1 MNVSLWLRFA
11 ARDLR
16 SGLQGFWIF
25 LTCLTLG
32 TAAIAI
38 IGSLSASIAR
48 GLDEQGQPLLGGD
61 VEFSLIHREATPKEL
76 SFIASNGTVSKVATL
91 RAMAVAPGT
100 TTLVEIKATDAAYPL
115 YGNISLENNGSLQ
128 NAIAL
133 QDGAYGV
140 AADPLLLGRLGVKL
154 GDRIKVG
161 TLDVAIRGII
171 ATEPDR
177 ISDGFILGPRLL
189 MSDDALKAT
198 GLIQPGSLVTYRY
211 RVKLENDQ
219 SLQAARDLVTQA
231 KEQFP
236 DSGWQLR
243 SRDRAAQGA
252 ENFVDRL
259 SYFLTLVGLTSLIVG
274 GAGIANAVS
283 AFVDRRIGTIATLK
297 CLGAPARDV
306 FAIYLTE
313 ILGVA
318 FLGIA
323 IGLAAGAATPIL
335 AHTFLQNLLP
345 LPLTT
350 QIEFA
355 PLALTAAL
363 GLLVTIAFSIWPLAR
378 THRIPASA
386 LFRHRIVHLHGFPS
400 WPYLASIAA
409 ALICIAAL
417 IFLSFENQRATAYYL
432 GGLLASFVILLGLA
446 FAIVKLA
453 EKSPKPKAAMW
464 RYAIANLYRPGSSA
478 VSVILALGLG
488 LTLFVTLA
496 LTDRTISQ
504 ELRAGIPEKAP
515 AFFFLDVR
523 NEQLP
528 AFVDAAK
535 KFDGV
540 REVAN
545 APMLRGRIARIGDTP
560 AEKVKTGGDSSWA
573 LRGDRGLTYSED
585 LPEGSILTEGQWWE
599 KNYTGPPLVSFVDEV
614 AHDIGLKI
622 GDSVTVNV
630 LGREVTAQVANFRKV
645 NWRTMGINFV
655 MVFSPNTLRSAPHS
669 HVVTIEM
676 EGGDEAKLL
685 NSMAHEYPSVTAV
698 RVKEALAT
706 VSDLLGKMLGA
717 IRGANALTLLTGIL
731 VLAGALAAGLS
742 NRIYDAVVLKT
753 YGASR
758 AQLMGAFIIEYAVL
772 GLASALFGIAVGS
785 LGSWY
790 LATWILDMPW
800 SFSPAVAATTAL
812 LAMIITI
819 AAGLVVTWRALAAK
833 PAPILRNE

>member
-1 MNVSLWLRFA
+1 MNFSLWLRFA

-25 LTCLTLG
+25 LTCLALG

-38 IGSLSASIAR
+38 IGSLSASIER
-48 GLDEQGQPLLGGD
+48 GLNEQGQPLLGGD
-61 VEFSLIHREATPKEL
+61 VEFSLVHREATDREL

-91 RAMAVAPGT
+91 RAMAIAPET
-100 TTLVEIKATDAAYPL
+100 ATLVEIKATDARYPL
-115 YGNISLENNGSLQ
+115 YGEVILENKSTLQSATALQ
-128 NAIAL
+128 N
-133 QDGAYGV
+133 GTYGV

-154 GDRIKVG
+154 GDRIRVG
-161 TLDVAIRGII
+161 TLDVAIRGVISN
-171 ATEPDR
+171 EPDR

-189 MSDDALKAT
+189 MSADALKAT

-219 SLQAARDLVTQA
+219 SLKAARDLVVKA

-236 DSGWQLR
+236 DAGWQLK
-243 SRDRAAQGA
+243 SRDRAAQGV

-259 SYFLTLVGLTSLIVG
+259 SYFLTLVGLTSLIIG

-306 FAIYLTE
+306 FWIYLTE
-313 ILGVA
+313 IMLVA
-318 FLGIA
+318 LLGIV
-323 IGLAAGAATPIL
+323 IGIAAGAATPVL
-335 AHTFLQNLLP
+335 AHTFLQNILP
-345 LPLTT
+345 LPLAT
-350 QIEFA
+350 QIEVV
-355 PLALTAAL
+355 PLALTTAL

-386 LFRHRIVHLHGFPS
+386 LFRHRIVHLDGFPR

-409 ALICIAAL
+409 ALSIIAAL

-446 FAIVKLA
+446 NAIVKLA
-453 EKSPKPKAAMW
+453 EKSPKPKTAIW
-464 RYAIANLYRPGSSA
+464 RYAISNLYRPGSSA

-496 LTDRTISQ
+496 LTDQTISQ

-523 NEQLP
+523 NEELP
-528 AFVDAAK
+528 AFVAATK

-540 REVAN
+540 RDVEN

-560 AEKVKTGGDSSWA
+560 VEKVKTVGDGGWA
-573 LRGDRGLTYSED
+573 LRGDRGLTYSET
-585 LPEGSILTEGQWWE
+585 LPEGSVLVEGQWWG
-599 KNYTGPPLVSFVDEV
+599 KDYSGPPLVSFVDEI
-614 AHDIGLKI
+614 AQDIGLKI

-630 LGREVTAQVANFRKV
+630 LGRDLTAKVANFRKV

-655 MVFSPNTLRSAPHS
+655 MVFSPNTLKSAPHS
-669 HVVTIEM
+669 HIVTVEM

-685 NSMAHEYPSVTAV
+685 NSMAREFPSTTAV
-698 RVKEALAT
+698 RIKEALAI
-706 VSDLLGKMLGA
+706 VSELLGKMLGA

-772 GLASALFGIAVGS
+772 GLAAAIFGIAVGS
-785 LGSWY
+785 LGSWF
-790 LATWILDMPW
+790 LATWILDMQW
-800 SFSPAVAATTAL
+800 SFSLAVAVTTAL

-819 AAGLVVTWRALAAK
+819 AAGLMVTWAALAAK

>member
-1 MNVSLWLRFA
+1 MNPSLWLRFA

-25 LTCLTLG
+25 LTCLALG

-38 IGSLSASIAR
+38 IGSLSASIER
-48 GLDEQGQPLLGGD
+48 GLNEQGQPLLGGD
-61 VEFSLIHREATPKEL
+61 VEFSLVHREATDKEL
-76 SFIASNGTVSKVATL
+76 AFIASNGAVSKVATL
-91 RAMAVAPGT
+91 RAMAIAPET
-100 TTLVEIKATDAAYPL
+100 ATLVEIKATDALYPL
-115 YGNISLENNGSLQ
+115 YGEVTLENKGSLQ
-128 NAIAL
+128 SATAVQN
-133 QDGAYGV
+133 GTYGV

-154 GDRIKVG
+154 GNRIRVG
-161 TLDVAIRGII
+161 SLDVEIRGVI
-171 ATEPDR
+171 ANEPDR

-189 MSDDALKAT
+189 MSEDALKAT

-219 SLQAARDLVTQA
+219 SLKAARDLVVKA

-236 DSGWQLR
+236 DAGWQLR

-283 AFVDRRIGTIATLK
+283 AFVDRRIGAIATLK

-306 FAIYLTE
+306 FWIYLTE
-313 ILGVA
+313 IMLVA
-318 FLGIA
+318 LLGIA
-323 IGLAAGAATPIL
+323 MGLAAGAATPVF
-335 AHTFLQNLLP
+335 AHTFLQDILP

-350 QIEFA
+350 QIEVI
-355 PLALTAAL
+355 PLVLTAAL
-363 GLLVTIAFSIWPLAR
+363 GLLVTLAFSIWPLAR

-386 LFRHRIVHLHGFPS
+386 LFRHRIVHLHGFPR
-400 WPYLASIAA
+400 WPYLASIATALA
-409 ALICIAAL
+409 AIAAL
-417 IFLSFENQRATAYYL
+417 IFLNFENQRATAYYL

-446 FAIVKLA
+446 YAIIKLA
-453 EKSPKPKAAMW
+453 EKSPKPKSAIW
-464 RYAIANLYRPGSSA
+464 RYAISNLYRPGSSG

-504 ELRAGIPEKAP
+504 ELRSGIPEKAP

-523 NEQLP
+523 NEELP
-528 AFVDAAK
+528 AFIEATK
-535 KFDGV
+535 KFAGV
-540 REVAN
+540 REVDN

-560 AEKVKTGGDSSWA
+560 VEKVKTAGDGGWA
-573 LRGDRGLTYSED
+573 LRGDRGLTYSET
-585 LPEGSILTEGQWWE
+585 LPEGSVLVEGQWWE
-599 KNYTGPPLVSFVDEV
+599 KDYSGPPLVSFVDEI
-614 AHDIGLKI
+614 AQDIGLKI

-630 LGREVTAQVANFRKV
+630 LGRDVTAKIANFRKV

-655 MVFSPNTLRSAPHS
+655 MVFSPNTLKSAPHS
-669 HVVTIEM
+669 HIVTVEM

-685 NSMAHEYPSVTAV
+685 NAMAREFPSSTAV
-698 RVKEALAT
+698 RIKEALVT
-706 VSDLLGKMLGA
+706 VSELLGKMLGA

-772 GLASALFGIAVGS
+772 GLAAAIFGIAVGS
-785 LGSWY
+785 LGSWF

-800 SFSPAVAATTAL
+800 SFSLAVAATTAL

-819 AAGLVVTWRALAAK
+819 AAGLMVTWRALAAK